1 MPVEV
6 VQSVMKRERER
17 TAMPV
22 RRDVREVDEFV
33 RREMV
38 RARYWR

>member
-1 MPVEV
+1 MEV
-6 VQSVMKRERER
+6 VHSVTKRERER
-17 TAMPV
+17 TAIPV
-22 RRDVREVDEFV
+22 RRDVREEEGFV